1 MFRSTPPLLLLL
13 LAGCASAGGGAAA
26 PALEATTFAPAL
38 EVELATMAAT
48 PGGVRYRDVEA
59 GIGAEARRGDEVT
72 VHYQGWLPDGR
83 RFESTAGGAPVT
95 FRLGGRQ
102 VIRGWE
108 EGIVGMRAGGRR
120 RLVVPPRLGYGAR
133 AVGPVPAN
141 SVLVFE
147 IDLVTVR

>member
-1 MFRSTPPLLLLL
+1 MRHVVPVL
-13 LAGCASAGGGAAA
+13 LAAILATGCASAGGSA
-26 PALEATTFAPAL
+26 PAVEATVFAP
-38 EVELATMAAT
+38 ELGVDPATMAGT
-48 PGGVRYRDVEA
+48 PGGVRWRDVEA
-59 GIGAEARRGDEVT
+59 GVGAEARRGSEVT

-95 FRLGGRQ
+95 FRLGEGR

-108 EGIVGMRAGGRR
+108 EGIVGMKAGGRR

-133 AVGPVPAN
+133 AVGPVPPN